1 MVRLTSVLACVAA
14 SSVYGQAVSPTGG
27 VEPALDLGCTTGP
40 HAPAWQET
48 KATFR
53 ALLEGDG
60 SSLLLAPREAMA
72 NATSKAVQV
81 LTAAGALGSADA
93 DCGLGRLCL
102 QLLSV
107 ANVDDPSALVELFS
121 TMEKLSSPVLTTLLE
136 FNWAVIGQSGWPI
149 FGLLGQINLRKGQVE
164 GALNNN
170 ELDGLNDEAGKDL
183 LANLIT
189 AFSSGDPKVME
200 PVGSVYLMQE
210 TNGSALAPLT
220 AIAARAFGSQDA
232 KGRLDILSAMQNG
245 LRQVVATP
253 LDLDIATSTNW
264 PMWGLLHLAADG
276 YY

>member
-1 MVRLTSVLACVAA
+1 MVVARLTSVLVCVAA
-14 SSVYGQAVSPTGG
+14 SSVYGQATLPTGV
-27 VEPALDLGCTTGP
+27 VEPGLDLACTSGP
-40 HAPAWQET
+40 QAPAWQDA

-53 ALLEGDG
+53 ALLEGNG
-60 SSLLLAPREAMA
+60 SPLLLASRDAMA
-72 NATSKAVQV
+72 NATAKVV
-81 LTAAGALGSADA
+81 ERLTAAGVLATA

-102 QLLSV
+102 QLLSI
-107 ANVDDPSALVELFS
+107 ANVEDPVALVELFT
-121 TMEKLSSPVLTTLLE
+121 TMEKLSSPVLTTLLDL
-136 FNWAVIGQSGWPI
+136 NWAVIGQSGWPV
-149 FGLLGQINLRKGQVE
+149 FGLLSQINLRKGQVE

-200 PVGSVYLMQE
+200 PVGSVYLAQE
-210 TNGSALAPLT
+210 TTGSALAPLT

-232 KGRLDILSAMQNG
+232 QGRLDILSAMQNG
-245 LRQVVATP
+245 LRQVVTTP
-253 LDLDIATSTNW
+253 LELDIAMSTNW